1 MYKYLNIIIKY
12 THTHIYINLP
22 CYLAEQEY
30 LSSNMLVAYCLF
42 IHYNSLKVV
51 LSKKTLMVGVF
62 TWVTNLGIS

>member
-12 THTHIYINLP
+12 THTHINLP
-22 CYLAEQEY
+22 CYLAEQES
-30 LSSNMLVAYCLF
+30 LSSDMLVAYYLF
-42 IHYNSLKVV
+42 IHCNSLKVV